1 MKTTNTGPFYIL
13 AAIFL
18 WSSLGVFVRLSGVEI
33 HILIFCSLV
42 VAIFLQGLLL
52 SRKKYWKEIPGFK
65 MFGYPLMLGF
75 VSLINTFTFYY
86 AYKNTTIANAV
97 LTHYT
102 APVIVAFLAP
112 FFLSEKITTK
122 IAVVIVISSIGL
134 WIMLDGFSLQTG
146 HTAGIISGIISG
158 FAYAV
163 ILILVRKYARNFHP
177 LVLTFLI
184 NIVIAALLVPF
195 VREIPM
201 HAWPSYLFMG
211 IVHSTIAP
219 ILYYKGLQSVTA
231 NKAAVLGYLE
241 PVCAILFSMIF
252 LNEIPGF
259 NSLIGGALIILSGY
273 LTLFNGKTQN

>member
-1 MKTTNTGPFYIL
+1 M
-13 AAIFL
+13 
-18 WSSLGVFVRLSGVEI
+18 LS
-33 HILIFCSLV
+33 
-42 VAIFLQGLLL
+42 Q
-52 SRKKYWKEIPGFK
+52 KKYRKEIPGFG
-65 MFGYPLMLGF
+65 MLGYPLILGF

-112 FFLSEKITTK
+112 FFLMEKITTK
-122 IAVVIVISSIGL
+122 IAAVIVIASIGL

-146 HTAGIISGIISG
+146 HTAGILSGIISG
-158 FAYAV
+158 FAYAA
-163 ILILVRKYARNFHP
+163 ILILVRKYAKDFHP
-177 LVLTFLI
+177 LVLAFLI

-195 VREIPM
+195 VREIPL
-201 HAWPSYLFMG
+201 HAWRSYLFMG

-219 ILYYKGLQSVTA
+219 MLYYKGLQSVTA

-259 NSLIGGALIILSGY
+259 NSLIGGALIIFSGY